1 MAKMTN
7 LFYDREGDVLY
18 LSIGEPQE
26 AISKEIG
33 DDILLR
39 VHPST
44 GEVVGI
50 TVLNFASRFS
60 DLAHPQTLPLYTE
73 FRAVEGALAQA

>member
-7 LFYDREGDVLY
+7 FFYDREGDVLY

-33 DDILLR
+33 DDVLLR
-39 VHPST
+39 LHPLT
-44 GEVVGI
+44 GEIVGI
-50 TVLNFASRFS
+50 TVLNFVSRFS

-73 FRAVEGALAQA
+73 FRVKEEAFA